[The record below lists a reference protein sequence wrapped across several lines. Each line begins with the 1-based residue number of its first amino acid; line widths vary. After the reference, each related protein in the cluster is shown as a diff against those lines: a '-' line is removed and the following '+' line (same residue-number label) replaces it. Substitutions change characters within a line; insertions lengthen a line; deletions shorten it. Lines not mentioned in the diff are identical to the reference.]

1 MKSEENYK
9 DLSIEE
15 LNEKMVERAEE
26 LENLKLQQSTQQLTN
41 PLRIRFIRRDI
52 ARLKTIIHQHELSKQ
67 ES

>member
-26 LENLKLQQSTQQLTN
+26 LENLKLQQATQQLTN